1 MLFKMSASKM
11 NFVEKKKNLD
21 CVLLAGT
28 VWIANIYLKKKR
40 NDRSVGKNFAI
51 AFLGL

>member
-11 NFVEKKKNLD
+11 NFEVKKKNLD

-28 VWIANIYLKKKR
+28 VGIPT
-40 NDRSVGKNFAI
+40 DGKIKNPN
-51 AFLGL
+51 